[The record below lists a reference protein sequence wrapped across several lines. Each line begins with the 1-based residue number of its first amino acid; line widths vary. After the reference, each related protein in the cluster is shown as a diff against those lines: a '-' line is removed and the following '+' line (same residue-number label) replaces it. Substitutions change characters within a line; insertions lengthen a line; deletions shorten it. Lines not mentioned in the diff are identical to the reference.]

1 MNEKIIS
8 RIEKLLALAGNNPS
22 AEEAQEAMM
31 KAQEMMA
38 KYNLDLSQMNNP
50 SSDNKEAV
58 HDYVKGYHNTAWA
71 LSLAKVICDN
81 FRCNLLRAPGYG
93 LVIIGLKEDVEICK
107 TVFLFAANVL
117 DKNMAKLRR
126 QYRKRGLSTEGISG
140 DYSWGFIAGLKA
152 KYQEQVEREGWGLVL
167 VKDSA
172 VVKYTQ
178 EIINPNKK
186 GSSGRRLHT
195 SGNSEL
201 YFKGYQ
207 DGKTLGNPHECLA

>member
-38 KYNLDLSQMNNP
+38 KYNLDLSQIKNP
-50 SSDNKEAV
+50 SPENKEAV
-58 HDYVKGYHNTAWA
+58 HDYVKGYYNTAWA
-71 LSLAKVICDN
+71 LSLARVICDN
-81 FRCNLLRAPGYG
+81 FRCNLLRASGYG

-126 QYRKRGLSTEGISG
+126 QYRKKGLSTEGISG
-140 DYSWGFIAGLKA
+140 DYSVGFIAGLKA
-152 KYQEQVEREGWGLVL
+152 KYQEQVKREGWGLVL
-167 VKDSA
+167 VKDFA
-172 VVKYTQ
+172 VEKYTQ
-178 EIINPNKK
+178 EITNPNKK
-186 GSSGRRLHT
+186 GSSGRKLPI

-201 YFKGYQ
+201 YFKGYR